1 MNEVCSAKRVDVL
14 FLGHHL
20 DDQRETFL
28 MRCFRGSGLR
38 GLRGMESISTR
49 SGGGVAICRP
59 FLHQTK
65 AELAKIC
72 AHEHLDS
79 YIVHDPSN
87 LNLAFDRVR
96 CRQAL
101 KNGIAEDG
109 GARKVSVDHLLN
121 TMANLNAKIKQQI
134 RHLSKECI
142 LEGNPQFGWVT
153 LDAKSL
159 IAMTKENQSLAI
171 AFLAHLVQCVGGG
184 DFPPTTSSLSSLH
197 YNLCRGQIPNP
208 VHRCLFRKSG
218 GGWRIIRSP
227 PISEDKSTIT
237 PLTWRSPRLLSLP
250 EGELWDKRVQ
260 CSVHVNSENGAANS
274 WSCYGIGF
282 RPQAKDHLHSSHLNH
297 NREDT
302 LSYFAIFQNNLS
314 RSCVRGSKN
323 TLVAVPQLR
332 YTVQWESSL

>member
-1 MNEVCSAKRVDVL
+1 MEFHGIGPYAIGPRERSSRTAILPHTPVSRSWHRRGKSVCPRAAL
-14 FLGHHL
+14 CTIPT
-20 DDQRETFL
+20 DQRL
-28 MRCFRGSGLR
+28 GN
-38 GLRGMESISTR
+38 
-49 SGGGVAICRP
+49 AI
-59 FLHQTK
+59 
-65 AELAKIC
+65 E
-72 AHEHLDS
+72 
-79 YIVHDPSN
+79 V
-87 LNLAFDRVR
+87 
-96 CRQAL
+96 
-101 KNGIAEDG
+101 
-109 GARKVSVDHLLN
+109 
-121 TMANLNAKIKQQI
+121 
-134 RHLSKECI
+134 
-142 LEGNPQFGWVT
+142 
-153 LDAKSL
+153 DAKSL